1 MSTNTPTRST
11 ELRVRSP
18 WDVAPWADLAP
29 WSPRLSDLMQQ
40 MWPSGTTAGE
50 FIPGVELHET
60 DEAFELEVDLPGVDR
75 KDITIDIT
83 GRRVRVHGTKTVKER
98 TGIVRHSTRSVG
110 AFTYEG
116 VLPTPVDET
125 AVQASL
131 NDGVLSVTM
140 PKATEAKTTHIEIT

>member
-18 WDVAPWADLAP
+18 WDVSPWADLAP

-40 MWPSGTTAGE
+40 VWPSGTTSGE

-83 GRRVRVHGTKTVKER
+83 GRRVRVHGTKTMKER
-98 TGIVRHSTRSVG
+98 EGILRHSTRSVG

-116 VLPTPVDET
+116 FLPAPVKEEE
-125 AVQASL
+125 VQARL
-131 NDGVLSVTM
+131 TDGVLSVTM

>member
-1 MSTNTPTRST
+1 MN
-11 ELRVRSP
+11 E
-18 WDVAPWADLAP
+18 
-29 WSPRLSDLMQQ
+29 LMQQ
-40 MWPSGTTAGE
+40 MWPSTLAPGE

-98 TGIVRHSTRSVG
+98 DGILRHSTRSVG

-116 VLPTPVDET
+116 VLPAEVDES
-125 AVQASL
+125 AVKASL
-131 NDGVLSVTM
+131 TDGVLSVTM
-140 PKATEAKTTHIEIT
+140 PKANEAKTTHIEIK